1 MRLLENSFDG
11 LHGSDGV
18 KLVPA
23 KLEIRS
29 QKLEMGEA
37 KLETGKLGEER
48 LLRGP
53 ILWRESEGPE
63 LGAARVKFERD
74 FVQGR

>member
-23 KLEIRS
+23 VVGVVDIGTPDEIPLANHGFKIRTVV
-29 QKLEMGEA
+29 LAAGF
-37 KLETGKLGEER
+37 
-48 LLRGP
+48 RGVGLP
-53 ILWRESEGPE
+53 YFPLTYR
-63 LGAARVKFERD
+63 FED
-74 FVQGR
+74 